1 MNQEEG
7 KAKIFYNK
15 HKSKF
20 SFGITIIIC
29 LIIAKL
35 ITTFVFTSSLV
46 DGDSMRPTLENG
58 DKGLSDALF
67 FRLTGVKRFDIVV
80 IEVGGQLLVKR
91 IIALPNERIQYNNG
105 VLRINGEIIEE
116 EFIPESY
123 AKQTKVI
130 DKTMLDDQY
139 FVLGDNRGNSADSR
153 SFGAINKSQI
163 KSRGLMIFSKCRS
176 SEGGTCSGLRLVWPY
191 FA

>member
-7 KAKIFYNK
+7 KAKVFYNK

-163 KSRGLMIFSKCRS
+163 KSRGLIIFSKCRS
-176 SEGGTCSGLRLVWPY
+176 GEGGTCSGLRLVWPY
-191 FA
+191 SA